1 MSLIR
6 SIEAKFVA
14 QARGL
19 KSTIQGVKKDIGGLE
34 KKTKT
39 FSNKMNNDFR
49 RGSRSAATHL
59 EKFAL
64 GTQKNFETIGNVLNT
79 TSNKFGEWSRDI
91 KSFGKTT
98 SKALSPL
105 TAFYATAAI
114 TGGKRM
120 IANEQLD
127 ILMRN
132 VFRTEKA
139 YESAWDS
146 VKGLTKGTAFM
157 NSDVGQWLSQLVQ
170 SNIELGKSEDIMKSI
185 LDFSV
190 GSGQIGIEGEIH
202 DIIMKAIR
210 SGGWDQMT
218 LDMLAQRGLNLA
230 GHIANVLG
238 ITTESAQDMLKDGS
252 ISMEESLDYFV
263 DAVQVGSE
271 GAGGYFA
278 SMADSAKEGGE
289 TMTGAWIN
297 VKAALAQLG
306 EDMWKSGAW
315 DQLKTALNNITDFLY
330 ELSPALEPMAK
341 IIASI
346 MATMVGWV
354 QKLMT
359 AFINLRPKTQALI
372 ASLSVI
378 GAVLGPAIYLFGS
391 FVGVISKILKPL
403 GLLFTGMSKVSGAI
417 GKLAGAFGKGGL
429 QGVITAVGSKLPWLS
444 RLFTVLTGPV
454 GIVIGV
460 ITLLGSAFYAAY
472 KKSEP
477 LRNALSKTGG
487 LFKDIYTNI
496 KEAIP
501 WFDIFTFT
509 TNGLKN
515 AFGWLFDGVK
525 LVSDFLIKGLGFA
538 LSIAVKGLNLLLGAV
553 KVVTENLGTFVSAI
567 KKLFTG
573 DFKGAFDDL
582 LTGISDI
589 FFGLL
594 DLLLDFIIP
603 IKDKAVEIGK
613 VIVFSIIDWVSSLYG
628 KTKNYFMDFV
638 NKFGG
643 HIVALKDIAVEKLSN
658 VTTAFVK
665 WAKELPGKVKDGLIN
680 LKDAFV
686 TRLGDTL
693 EVVGDFSRKYGKI
706 IIDGLKRLP
715 GDIKKGLSTA
725 KEVLTDWLKD
735 QNEQNKKFYGGLGKK
750 IKKWLSSQKK
760 SIVQGFNTWKK
771 GTTTF
776 FKELPGD
783 IKKHTINWWKAF
795 SENFLERK
803 DDIVSRLSEWKDSL
817 TEFFKTM
824 PGVVRKYVV
833 DWWTEFKQ
841 GFLDKKDEVVS
852 KLGEW
857 KDSIFDFFK
866 SVPSLI
872 KKQVSDWWKS
882 FKDGFL
888 DKKNEIV
895 SGFTEWK
902 KGITEWFTSMT
913 GSIKKQTGTFAKSFK
928 EGIKEKKD
936 AIVEGFSSWWEGIK
950 NWFSGLGKK
959 KEIKD
964 TGKTIV
970 KNVSEGAEEQKDDL
984 MSKIGSI
991 ILDIPKYMLMIAGV
1005 LFLSV
1010 GRELI
1015 KRLSKGMNETKSSV
1029 TKIVSNLWDNV
1040 KKIFSSK
1047 SKEIYNNLKDTFIG
1061 RIVTSVINFSKS
1073 FVNTITKMWSS
1084 VKSKFLNGIKV
1095 VWEWMKNSFIGRIIT
1110 SIINFSKSFRTNLS
1124 KMWTL
1129 VKSLFTKRINEIY
1142 QSVKNS
1148 FVGRIISNI
1157 INFAK
1162 NFRTN
1167 ISNMWTSVKSI
1178 FSKWIGNIRNSIA
1191 NSFVGRMLSSV
1202 RNLKTNFVKIAKE
1215 MWQGVKRQFGNIVD
1229 GAKALPGRIGRGIR
1243 GAKSKAVNAMKGV
1256 GNNLITWAGKPY
1268 NKVVDGVNWITS
1280 KLGISKN
1287 IDPWPIPQYAKGTKG
1302 AHPGGPALVNDGRN
1316 RLSGEELI
1324 VLPDG
1329 STGMFEG
1336 KDVVAN
1342 LPEGTHI
1349 FSAPDTRDMLNDVPQ
1364 YAKGTDSTQ
1373 GFLDKGS
1380 NMVGGSAKK
1389 RTWKDKV
1396 WDYIKKPSKL
1406 LDIALDKFGA
1416 KLPGNTAMF
1425 KDMLKGGFNTIK
1437 DAALDKVKSTFKKQ
1451 EKTEH
1456 NPNYF
1461 PSGGMLLG
1469 ASGGSR
1475 SVSNPWGVHDYLYN
1489 IAKHIMRSP
1498 LGRGLIITSGYRAS
1512 SNTDHGKR
1520 NAIDLSGFGRNGGY
1534 GAVARWA
1541 SRLPRVSYTIGDN
1554 VVYGRKYGDG
1564 GRPSWARG
1572 HMNHLHVSG
1581 YEDGGI
1587 INTKQ
1592 LAWIAEGGWAESIIS
1607 HDPAKYNSQKAIWQK
1622 TGDALGFTD
1631 DKGNKEILA
1640 KLERIANAVEQ
1651 DKDFVVNMDSKQV
1664 GELVE
1669 QHVTHKQ
1676 TRRSRRK
1683 RRASN

>member
-6 SIEAKFVA
+6 SIEAKFIA

-39 FSNKMNNDFR
+39 FSNKMNDDFR

-346 MATMVGWV
+346 MATMVEWV

-391 FVGVISKILKPL
+391 FVGAVGKALKPL
-403 GLLFTGMSKVSGAI
+403 GSFFLAISRGLKFVIGNGGLIGAI
-417 GKLAGAFGKGGL
+417 KTLAGRFSFL
-429 QGVITAVGSKLPWLS
+429 L
-444 RLFTVLTGPV
+444 GPV
-454 GIVIGV
+454 GIAIGI
-460 ITLLGSAFYAAY
+460 ITTLATIFTVAY
-472 KKSEP
+472 KKSETF
-477 LRNALSKTGG
+477 RNFIDQLGEKLKEVFFGIIDWIRPGFDAILSFFGEIKLKISEFINQEGTQ
-487 LFKDIYTNI
+487 LTDAFKSIGTVIGTVAKAIWSAIKWSFEQIKWIIADYVMPAVEFVIKQIWGNI
-496 KEAIP
+496 KGIITGTL
-501 WFDIFTFT
+501 DVIM
-509 TNGLKN
+509 
-515 AFGWLFDGVK
+515 
-525 LVSDFLIKGLGFA
+525 
-538 LSIAVKGLNLLLGAV
+538 GAV
-553 KVVTENLGTFVSAI
+553 KIFSG
-567 KKLFTG
+567 LFTG
-573 DFKGAFDDL
+573 DFSKMWEGVKQLFLGA
-582 LTGISDI
+582 I
-589 FFGLL
+589 
-594 DLLLDFIIP
+594 
-603 IKDKAVEIGK
+603 K
-613 VIVFSIIDWVSSLYG
+613 VIW
-628 KTKNYFMDFV
+628 
-638 NKFGG
+638 
-643 HIVALKDIAVEKLSN
+643 
-658 VTTAFVK
+658 
-665 WAKELPGKVKDGLIN
+665 
-680 LKDAFV
+680 
-686 TRLGDTL
+686 
-693 EVVGDFSRKYGKI
+693 
-706 IIDGLKRLP
+706 
-715 GDIKKGLSTA
+715 
-725 KEVLTDWLKD
+725 
-735 QNEQNKKFYGGLGKK
+735 
-750 IKKWLSSQKK
+750 
-760 SIVQGFNTWKK
+760 
-771 GTTTF
+771 
-776 FKELPGD
+776 
-783 IKKHTINWWKAF
+783 NWIQ
-795 SENFLERK
+795 L
-803 DDIVSRLSEWKDSL
+803 
-817 TEFFKTM
+817 
-824 PGVVRKYVV
+824 
-833 DWWTEFKQ
+833 Q
-841 GFLDKKDEVVS
+841 
-852 KLGEW
+852 
-857 KDSIFDFFK
+857 
-866 SVPSLI
+866 
-872 KKQVSDWWKS
+872 
-882 FKDGFL
+882 
-888 DKKNEIV
+888 
-895 SGFTEWK
+895 
-902 KGITEWFTSMT
+902 
-913 GSIKKQTGTFAKSFK
+913 
-928 EGIKEKKD
+928 
-936 AIVEGFSSWWEGIK
+936 
-950 NWFSGLGKK
+950 
-959 KEIKD
+959 
-964 TGKTIV
+964 
-970 KNVSEGAEEQKDDL
+970 
-984 MSKIGSI
+984 
-991 ILDIPKYMLMIAGV
+991 
-1005 LFLSV
+1005 
-1010 GRELI
+1010 
-1015 KRLSKGMNETKSSV
+1015 
-1029 TKIVSNLWDNV
+1029 
-1040 KKIFSSK
+1040 
-1047 SKEIYNNLKDTFIG
+1047 FIG
-1061 RIVTSVINFSKS
+1061 RILKGIGVFVKSFGSHITKLWSGAKTNFS
-1073 FVNTITKMWSS
+1073 
-1084 VKSKFLNGIKV
+1084 NGIKII
-1095 VWEWMKNSFIGRIIT
+1095 WEWMKNSFIGRIIT
-1110 SIINFSKSFRTNLS
+1110 AIINFAKNFRTNLS

-1129 VKSLFTKRINEIY
+1129 VKSLFKQRIAEIRESVANSFVGRIIKNIINFAKNFRTHLSKMWTKVKSLFTKRISEIY

-1167 ISNMWTSVKSI
+1167 ISKMWTSVKSI

-1229 GAKALPGRIGRGIR
+1229 GAKALPGRIGKGIS

-1256 GNNLITWAGKPY
+1256 GNNLIRWAGKPY

-1342 LPEGTHI
+1342 LPEGTHV
-1349 FSAPDTRDMLNDVPQ
+1349 FSAPDTQDMLNDVPQ

-1416 KLPGNTAMF
+1416 KLPKNTAMF

-1498 LGRGLIITSGYRAS
+1498 LGRGLIITSGYRS
-1512 SNTDHGKR
+1512 TSNTDHGKR

-1640 KLERIANAVEQ
+1640 KLERIAKAVEQ
-1651 DKDFVVNMDSKQV
+1651 EKDFVVNMDSKQV
-1664 GELVE
+1664 GEIVE